1 MLSSARQLEDEM
13 GNTVT
18 TSLLS
23 PAQRDQRLEALI
35 SREHEY
41 LNHLFISNEEMG
53 EKRVSLFLTLTTGI
67 GAAAVLAGEKTGNAQ
82 GMSGFHMVF
91 LAVTVVWF
99 LFGYVTFIR
108 VVRRNLVADKLKV
121 QLCEIRKWYVG
132 ESDTAALVFLPYNP
146 YAGKQDKEYNFHTKL
161 QFSRG
166 GYAELVALIDSA
178 IAFAFGWV
186 FCVALLSAPLVHR
199 GKQWWAE
206 PCAALVGAIL
216 ARFVWGFLDNTAQH
230 IYGRSG
236 KV

>member
-1 MLSSARQLEDEM
+1 M

-23 PAQRDQRLEALI
+23 PTQRDQRLEALI
-35 SREHEY
+35 GREHDY
-41 LNHLFISNEEMG
+41 LTHLFISNEEMG

-67 GAAAVLAGEKTGNAQ
+67 GAAAVLAREKTAAAQ
-82 GMSGFHMVF
+82 GMAGFYMVF

-108 VVRRNLVADKLKV
+108 VVRRNLVADKLKL
-121 QLCEIRKWYVG
+121 QLCEIRKWFVS
-132 ESDTAALVFLPYNP
+132 ESDTAALGFLPYNP
-146 YAGKQDKEYNFHTKL
+146 YAGKQDEQYNFHTRL

-186 FCVALLSAPLVHR
+186 CCVAILRAPLVHQ
-199 GKQWWAE
+199 GQQWWAE
-206 PCAALVGAIL
+206 PCAALVGAVL
-216 ARFVWGFLDNTAQH
+216 ARLVWGFLNHTAAH
-230 IYGRSG
+230 IYGRTTKG
-236 KV
+236 